1 MWVVPR
7 ITRCDAVYEEI
18 EAFYDHWLMQAGAA
32 VIDPLPVPMPGQR
45 IAPLPLPACVR
56 ARDRARVVTIRCTR
70 GSEDPASV
78 GAEKEGI
85 A

>member
-1 MWVVPR
+1 
-7 ITRCDAVYEEI
+7 
-18 EAFYDHWLMQAGAA
+18 
-32 VIDPLPVPMPGQR
+32 VPMPGQR